1 MLTLRNI
8 DLILKC
14 VKFGLILLQKHLF
27 FLIFELV
34 YHTLNRNMCT
44 LNSIIDPFYFIFDDK
59 GSRRDVT
66 FCLKSKRTYR
76 TEIYCF
82 LVGCDIDTLSLKG
95 SRSRLDLFPSLKQSH
110 PNIPF
115 ILKSLLENK
124 LRHNNLELSIR
135 SFGILV
141 STRPI
146 LMLFPLIESAQSTQ
160 CFLAAFEI
168 AG

>member
-44 LNSIIDPFYFIFDDK
+44 LNSIIDPLYFIFDDK

-82 LVGCDIDTLSLKG
+82 LVGCDINTLSLKG

-124 LRHNNLELSIR
+124 LRHNNLELIVSIHNNN
-135 SFGILV
+135 L
-141 STRPI
+141 
-146 LMLFPLIESAQSTQ
+146 LLIE
-160 CFLAAFEI
+160 I
-168 AG
+168 NHH